1 MSNGSVFS
9 KITEPSIKLTMKIL
23 LLEPYYGGSHR
34 QWAEGLMAHSEHDI
48 YVYSLPDSHWK
59 WRMHGA
65 AVSFATR
72 FMEDDVAPDL
82 ILCSDMLDLS
92 TFLGLTGSKSAGVKT
107 AIYFHENQLS
117 YPWSPTDQ
125 DVDKHRDNHYKY
137 INYTSALAADKV
149 FFNSAYHLDS
159 FFEALDPFLSAFPDH
174 QNSSTVEAI
183 KRKSSVLSLGLDLQN
198 LDAFRK
204 DKETDLPILLWNHR
218 WEYDKNPELFF
229 NTLIGLKDEGLQFRL
244 IVIGKAYKKSP
255 KIFKEAKAAL
265 EAETLHFG
273 YVDSMEEYAALL
285 WQADILPVTSNQDF
299 FGGSIVEAMY
309 CDCVPLLPNR
319 LTYPGH
325 VGTENVD
332 KLYNT
337 DVEFREKLRTLI
349 LDKTYSSKSL
359 RHKVEGYDWSQL
371 IAIYDKNFTQGTS
384 VYL

>member
-1 MSNGSVFS
+1 
-9 KITEPSIKLTMKIL
+9 MKIL

-34 QWAEGLMAHSEHDI
+34 QWAEGLVAHSEHDI
-48 YVYSLPDSHWK
+48 SVYSLPDSHWK

-65 AVSFATR
+65 AVSFAIR
-72 FMEDDVAPDL
+72 FMEDDLLPDL
-82 ILCSDMLDLS
+82 ILCSDMLDFS
-92 TFLGLTGSKSAGVKT
+92 TFLGLTAAKSAGIKT

-125 DVDKHRDNHYKY
+125 DMDKHRDNHYKF
-137 INYTSALAADKV
+137 INYTSALAAGKV

-159 FFEALDPFLSAFPDH
+159 FFEALEPFLKAFPDH
-174 QNSSTVEAI
+174 QNSSTIEII
-183 KRKSSVLSLGLDLQN
+183 KKKSSVLSLGLDLRK
-198 LDAFRK
+198 LDAFKK

-229 NTLIGLKDEGLQFRL
+229 NTLMALKREGLQFRL
-244 IVIGKAYKKSP
+244 IVIGKAYEKSP

-273 YVDSMEEYAALL
+273 YVESLEEYAALL

-319 LTYPGH
+319 LTYPQH
-325 VGTENVD
+325 VGEGSAKYLYQTDED
-332 KLYNT
+332 FKRKL
-337 DVEFREKLRTLI
+337 EEMI
-349 LDKTYSSKSL
+349 LSKSIVQRSL
-359 RHKVEGYDWSQL
+359 RGRVAGYDWTQL
-371 IAIYDKNFTQGTS
+371 IATYDKNFGDCVS
-384 VYL
+384 